1 MAADQAAGLTLKVDA
16 TQVKA
21 ANTELDKLG
30 QKSIETEGKVKRFN
44 DENKRTG
51 DGGKKAAAGLNDQGK
66 ATERVGE
73 AMTKNE
79 RIASKLGMTTRGLGT
94 ATQNAAF
101 QIQDMVVMMEMG
113 MPVSRTL
120 IQQLPQLTGGFGG
133 LGNTLRYVGAVLGPV
148 GIGIAALTAALGVG
162 VAITS
167 RSERQVSELNKTLTL
182 TGNISGLTADGILRI
197 AENAENM
204 GRSFNSTRDTV
215 QALAAAGV
223 KAGADFGQL
232 AQVVQDFAK
241 ASDQPL
247 EDVVDAIAKL
257 SNDPVGGLRALADQ
271 YHVVTE
277 AQIQNVDALVKQG
290 RETEAVA
297 LANKTATDSFAKM
310 SAEVKANMGT
320 LERTMAT
327 VKKAAKDMW
336 DAILDI
342 GRPES
347 SQKQEI
353 AVREELQV
361 LELELRRAERRLAAR
376 GRLATADMRANVKAI
391 LEERDAKVAELKSIT
406 DATKAK
412 LEEGRAREQES
423 KQREKEN
430 QNAKIAADYE
440 ARYATN
446 AKKRSDALA
455 KLKVDL
461 DKGAISQAQYL
472 EYEKAINE
480 QFKDPA
486 VPKAAAVRVDA
497 GLKMAE
503 AARSELAALREA
515 GKQITANASDQTRAT
530 RAMAALNK
538 LNADQAE
545 LVAASKVRTL
555 TAAEKQQM
563 AEYETT
569 RAVREQIVEE
579 AKRQD
584 ALEKSVK
591 SHAQV
596 SALLK
601 NQDAEI
607 KAITEGYGLSTRE
620 AANLREELQLIDRL
634 NRMGA
639 NQPDIDAAVAKLREV
654 QEAQRGTNATMAEGF
669 SAGLADS
676 LDEMG
681 TAYSQMKDLTKFTF
695 SAMTDAMSN
704 FFMTGKLDAK
714 SMVSSILGELVKL
727 ATSSAFKAV
736 IGAFGGGAGGSGI
749 FGSLFSAIGGAV
761 TANANGGAYAG
772 GNLSAFSGQIVST
785 PTFFNYGVSAFAK
798 GAGLMGE
805 AGPEAIMPLKRGA
818 DGRLGIE
825 ASGAAGGI
833 AVATTVNM
841 ADGSATSKVSGTG
854 DPRVAQAFG
863 KQITEAVKSEI
874 VRQTKPGGVLYQR

>member
-16 TQVKA
+16 SQVKA
-21 ANTELDKLG
+21 ANTELEKLG
-30 QKSIETEGKVKRFN
+30 NKSVETEGKVKRFN
-44 DENKRTG
+44 NENKKTG
-51 DGGKKAAAGLNDQGK
+51 QGSKEAAEGLEKQGK

-79 RIASKLGMTTRGLGT
+79 RLAQKLGMTTRGLG
-94 ATQNAAF
+94 AASQNAAF
-101 QIQDMVVMMEMG
+101 QMQDIFVSLEMG
-113 MPVSRTL
+113 MPVSRVM

-133 LGNTLRYVGAVLGPV
+133 LANTLRYIGGVLGPV
-148 GIGIAALTAALGVG
+148 GIAVTALTAALGVG
-162 VAITS
+162 VAVVS
-167 RSERQVSELNKTLTL
+167 RSERQISELNKTLTL

-204 GRSFNSTRDTV
+204 GRSFNKTRDTV
-215 QALAAAGV
+215 QAMAAAGV

-241 ASDQPL
+241 ASGQPL
-247 EDVVDAIAKL
+247 EDVVDSIAKL

-277 AQIQNVDALVKQG
+277 AQIQNVDALMKQG

-297 LANKTATDSFAKM
+297 LANKTAADSFSQM
-310 SAEVKANMGT
+310 STEIKSNMGT
-320 LERTMAT
+320 LERVMAS
-327 VKKAAKDMW
+327 VKSAAKDMW

-361 LELELRRAERRLAAR
+361 IELKLRQAEKRLAAR
-376 GRLATADMRANVKAI
+376 GRLATADQRANVQAILDERNALVDQLKAI
-391 LEERDAKVAELKSIT
+391 T
-406 DATKAK
+406 DTTKAK
-412 LEEGRAREQES
+412 LAEGRAREQEA

-440 ARYATN
+440 TRYATN
-446 AKKRSDALA
+446 AQKRSAALA
-455 KLKVDL
+455 KLKADL
-461 DKGAISQAQYL
+461 DKGAISQEKYL
-472 EYEKAINE
+472 QYEKAINE

-486 VPKAAAVRVDA
+486 VPKAAAVRIDA
-497 GLKMAE
+497 GIKMAE

-515 GKQITANASDQTRAT
+515 GKQITANATDQTRAT

-545 LVAASKVRTL
+545 LMAAAKVRTL
-555 TAAEKQQM
+555 TATEKQQM

-569 RAVREQIVEE
+569 RSVREQIVEE

-584 ALEKSVK
+584 ALEKSVR

-596 SALLK
+596 NALLK

-607 KAITEGYGLSTRE
+607 TAITEGYGLSTRA

-639 NQPDIDAAVAKLREV
+639 SQPDVDAAVAKLREV
-654 QEAQRGTNATMAEGF
+654 QDAQRGTNATIAEGF
-669 SAGLADS
+669 SSGLADS
-676 LDEMG
+676 VDEMG
-681 TAYSQMKDLTKFTF
+681 TAYSQMKDITKFTF
-695 SAMTDAMSN
+695 TAMTDAMSN
-704 FFMTGKLDAK
+704 FFMTGKLNAK
-714 SMVSSILGELVKL
+714 DMVSSILGELVKL

-736 IGAFGGGAGGSGI
+736 ISAFGGAAGGGSM
-749 FGSLFSAIGGAV
+749 FGSLFSAMGGAV
-761 TANANGGAYAG
+761 ANAKGGAYAG

-833 AVATTVNM
+833 AVSTTVNM
-841 ADGSATSKVSGTG
+841 ADGSATSKVSGTS